1 MLGRNTLLRV
11 SVFCDIVSFPKCASW
26 SENNTEPLLPQKSPA
41 LLLRQPFQPWAW
53 GLEDEFREVGCCPTG
68 KVWVPQRLHKTFSGL
83 GSPSGPAWR
92 PRLSGAVK
100 GAEGIPI
107 WAQPSPV
114 VFSGL
119 VQWPLATSTLSTRF
133 FSVRDRPREETSP
146 PLTSVRDCLR
156 HGQGSWS
163 QLRTRV
169 QSAQQTLILLGDVHT
184 HTRTYTHIPPHTCP
198 YTHTHI
204 TPMHVLIHTQMLFY
218 HLYEPH
224 TVTIYTSL

>member
-1 MLGRNTLLRV
+1 MRVPSVLFFWFLVFSQVRVPYSTCHELNNNMLGRNTLLRV

-83 GSPSGPAWR
+83 GSPSGPAWG

-133 FSVRDRPREETSP
+133 FLSQRP
-146 PLTSVRDCLR
+146 
-156 HGQGSWS
+156 S
-163 QLRTRV
+163 QR
-169 QSAQQTLILLGDVHT
+169 GD
-184 HTRTYTHIPPHTCP
+184 
-198 YTHTHI
+198 I
-204 TPMHVLIHTQMLFY
+204 TALD
-218 HLYEPH
+218 
-224 TVTIYTSL
+224 

>member
-26 SENNTEPLLPQKSPA
+26 SENNTEPLPPQR
-41 LLLRQPFQPWAW
+41 LRQPFQPWVW
-53 GLEDEFREVGCCPTG
+53 GLEDEFLEVGCCPTG
-68 KVWVPQRLHKTFSGL
+68 RVWVPQSLHKTFSGL
-83 GSPSGPAWR
+83 RSPSSPAWL

-133 FSVRDRPREETSP
+133 FSVRDRPREEIPP
-146 PLTSVRDCLR
+146 PLTSVRDCLW

-163 QLRTRV
+163 QLRTCV

-184 HTRTYTHIPPHTCP
+184 HTHTPPHTCP
-198 YTHTHI
+198 YTHTH
-204 TPMHVLIHTQMLFY
+204 HTHACPY
-218 HLYEPH
+218 TH
-224 TVTIYTSL
+224 TNAFLPPI